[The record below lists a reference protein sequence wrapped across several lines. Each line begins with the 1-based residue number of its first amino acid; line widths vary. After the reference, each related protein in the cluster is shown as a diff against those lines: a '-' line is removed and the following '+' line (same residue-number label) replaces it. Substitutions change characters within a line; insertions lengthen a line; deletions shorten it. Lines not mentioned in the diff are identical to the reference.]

1 MARVPPHSL
10 EAERAVL
17 GAALLSQDAAL
28 RMAVELDTADFY
40 DPKHRLIFDSIT
52 DLLLQDRP
60 IDALSVIDSLTEA
73 KKLGAAG
80 NASYIVGLADD
91 IPVLGHVAEYI
102 QQVRRASIRRRAI
115 EAATKIAQAAYDS
128 DADLEQVIGFAQE
141 EIFSLGLARD
151 RSGPADIAKT
161 FKERWQYLHETRE
174 EPLAGMITTGF
185 ADLDDRLGGMAPGD
199 LVVLAARPSMG
210 KTALAFQICLNAA
223 RAGKPC
229 LFMSLEMS
237 TNQLMDRLAGLE
249 LGVNQQRLRLRLLQ
263 PEDWQLGFEL
273 PRKLQVPLYI
283 DDSSGLSTAEI
294 AGRAR
299 LAKKVYGIEFLAID
313 YLQFINE
320 PRRPGMSTNDL
331 IGQVTRSLKD
341 LAKSL
346 GIPVLLLS
354 QLNRLPENRPD
365 KRPQLAD
372 LRGSGNIEQDA
383 DQVWLLWRPE
393 FYKPDDRPG
402 IACLSVAKHR
412 NGPTFEV
419 ELQFE
424 KHLAKFRDLAREDET
439 A

>member
-52 DLLLQDRP
+52 GLLLEDRP
-60 IDALSVIDSLTEA
+60 VDALSVIDSLTEA

-128 DADLEQVIGFAQE
+128 DADLEQVIGLAQE

-151 RSGPADIAKT
+151 RRGPADIAQS
-161 FKERWQYLHETRE
+161 FKARWQYLHETRE

-210 KTALAFQICLNAA
+210 KTALAFQICLHAA
-223 RAGKPC
+223 RAGKRC

-249 LGVNQQRLRLRLLQ
+249 LGINQQRLRLRLLQ

-354 QLNRLPENRPD
+354 QLNRMPESRQD

-393 FYKPDDRPG
+393 FYDPTDRPG